1 MEEKTLEE
9 VNIGLLTIKV
19 IVGFA
24 TLFFIIIITGRTS
37 IYQLTP
43 FHLVFVLVL
52 GDFLGNTI
60 YEDKVGIFHFLYAIG
75 LWTFLMLGIEFMTLK
90 NKSTRSLLLGNPNNI
105 IRDGVMDR
113 KLLTKH
119 KLDVNQVL
127 SILRQNNVFSV
138 REVKYGILEANG
150 QISLLLK
157 SKYQKPDKQDLNL
170 PESPVDLPTSLIID
184 GEILWDNLHELGFD
198 QQWLDNQLTTN
209 GYDNVKR
216 ILYADWR
223 ESEGIHVSPK

>member
-1 MEEKTLEE
+1 LEEKTLEE

-43 FHLVFVLVL
+43 FHLVFVLAL

-75 LWTFLMLGIEFMTLK
+75 LWTFL
-90 NKSTRSLLLGNPNNI
+90 TRSLLLGNPNII

-113 KLLTKH
+113 KLLTKN

>member
-1 MEEKTLEE
+1 MEE

-43 FHLVFVLVL
+43 LHLVFVLVL

-60 YEDKVGIFHFLYAIG
+60 YEDKVGIFYFLYAIG
-75 LWTFLMLGIEFMTLK
+75 LWTLLMLGIEFMTLK
-90 NKSTRSLLLGNPNNI
+90 NKSTRSLLLGNPDII

-113 KLLTKH
+113 KLLTKN

-198 QQWLDNQLTTN
+198 QQWLNNQLTTN
-209 GYDNVKR
+209 GYDNLKR

>member
-1 MEEKTLEE
+1 MEE

-60 YEDKVGIFHFLYAIG
+60 YEDKVGIFHFLYATG

-90 NKSTRSLLLGNPNNI
+90 NKSTRSLLLGNPNII

-113 KLLTKH
+113 KLLTKN

>member
-1 MEEKTLEE
+1 MEE
-9 VNIGLLTIKV
+9 VNIGFLTIKV

-37 IYQLTP
+37 ISQLTP

-60 YEDKVGIFHFLYAIG
+60 YEDKVRTFHFLYAIG
-75 LWTFLMLGIEFMTLK
+75 LWTLLMLVIEFMTLK
-90 NKSTRSLLLGNPNNI
+90 NKSIRSLLLGDPNII

-113 KLLTKH
+113 KLLKKN

-150 QISLLLK
+150 EISLLLK
-157 SKYQKPDKQDLNL
+157 SKYQNPDKQDLNL
-170 PESPVDLPTSLIID
+170 PESQVDLPTSLIID

>member
-19 IVGFA
+19 IVGFV

-37 IYQLTP
+37 ISQLTP

-60 YEDKVGIFHFLYAIG
+60 YEDKVRTFHFLYAIG
-75 LWTFLMLGIEFMTLK
+75 LWTLLMLGIEFMTLK
-90 NKSTRSLLLGNPNNI
+90 NKPTRSLLLGDPNII

-113 KLLTKH
+113 KLLKKN

-138 REVKYGILEANG
+138 REVKYGILETNG
-150 QISLLLK
+150 QISILLK

-170 PESPVDLPTSLIID
+170 PESPVYLPTSLILD

-209 GYDNVKR
+209 GYD
-216 ILYADWR
+216 
-223 ESEGIHVSPK
+223 

>member
-1 MEEKTLEE
+1 MEE
-9 VNIGLLTIKV
+9 VNIGFLTIKV

-52 GDFLGNTI
+52 GDLLGNTI

-75 LWTFLMLGIEFMTLK
+75 LWTVLMLGIEFMTLK
-90 NKSTRSLLLGNPNNI
+90 SKSTRSLLLGNPNII

-113 KLLTKH
+113 KLLTKN